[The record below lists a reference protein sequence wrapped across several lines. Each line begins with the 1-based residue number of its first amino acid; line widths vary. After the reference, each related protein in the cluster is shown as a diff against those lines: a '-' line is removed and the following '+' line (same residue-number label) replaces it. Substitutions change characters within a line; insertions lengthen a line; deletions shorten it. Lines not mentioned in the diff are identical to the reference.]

1 MLYPPP
7 IREGVQTLSKGRYQ
21 VRKGNSGFSLLE
33 VIIVLALIGM
43 MLVMLANYKKKQ
55 IDEAGRQITANAIV
69 QEMYGFLKFVNEDE
83 VAMDNSAKPLTNPL
97 YTKDKSNIDSYKDV
111 YYKRVSN
118 TGLLD
123 SLSTTDYLSWKGTDS
138 KRKYFTR

>member
-1 MLYPPP
+1 M
-7 IREGVQTLSKGRYQ
+7 SKGRYQ

-123 SLSTTDYLSWKGTDS
+123 SLSTT
-138 KRKYFTR
+138 